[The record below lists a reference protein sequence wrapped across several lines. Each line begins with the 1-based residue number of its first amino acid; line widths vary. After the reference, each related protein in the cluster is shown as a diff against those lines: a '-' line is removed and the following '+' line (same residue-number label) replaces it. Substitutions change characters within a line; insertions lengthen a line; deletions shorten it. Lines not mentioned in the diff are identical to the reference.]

1 MTTPSPQPLV
11 KRLLPAAMLVIGLLV
26 AYLWLSAE
34 GPDSQKDWDANRQ
47 NLPDIAQLEQRI
59 ELDLFGEEAPPTEGM
74 GPDLDQPIDIEAME
88 AKLAGL
94 TKNVT
99 TLRQPTD
106 QELIEYYQK
115 NQSSYRE
122 ISKFSFRQILFSR
135 SKHGG
140 QAYLKAQQAQ
150 EEIKQGTLP
159 AGDSSD
165 LRAQYNN
172 ALGDRVDREFGDGF
186 ASKLLSEVLNNQQ
199 SLPIWTNPIASNY
212 GVHLVCIEDAVVGDI
227 PDLKTVRS
235 QVINDWRFSVA
246 EAH

>member
-1 MTTPSPQPLV
+1 MRTSQPLFI
-11 KRLLPAAMLVIGLLV
+11 RLALAASLLI
-26 AYLWLSAE
+26 ALSLSAWWLTQN
-34 GPDSQKDWDANRQ
+34 PDSMDQEHDWDANRQ
-47 NLPDIAQLEQRI
+47 NLPDIGELELRIQDNLFAQEDQATQEMGADIDQIIDEQ
-59 ELDLFGEEAPPTEGM
+59 
-74 GPDLDQPIDIEAME
+74 AMD

-165 LRAQYNN
+165 LREQYNN

-212 GVHLVCIEDAVVGDI
+212 GVHLVCIEDAVLGDI